1 MKKSLITI
9 VSALC
14 IVASSATMAGAVAA
28 FSRFPTTC
36 PPATVVGKALGLTV
50 SKPTVAVYAKGMA
63 LECDYTNGKGSTMKT
78 TVLSY
83 TPETRKAFLAA
94 EKALPKSSVVVVTN
108 LGKGVAAYRM
118 TAFGLYFQY
127 GTLQCVISTMASPA
141 HQVTLA
147 KVLLKS
153 YW

>member
-14 IVASSATMAGAVAA
+14 IVAASVAIAGAVAA
-28 FSRFPTTC
+28 SSRFPTTC
-36 PPATVVGKALGLTV
+36 SPAAVVGKALGLTV
-50 SKPTVAVYAKGMA
+50 SKPTAPVYAKGMA
-63 LECDYTNGKGSTMKT
+63 LECDYTSGKGKTMKT

-83 TPETRKAFLAA
+83 TSETQNAFLAA

-108 LGKGVAAYRM
+108 LGKGVAAYRI
-118 TAFGLYFQY
+118 TAFGLYVQD
-127 GTLQCVISTMASPA
+127 GTLQCIISTTASPA